1 MEETRKSRGD
11 RLTKLLVMVAG
22 GFVIAI
28 IALAAFFAGRESNTE
43 AKPIASTTSSEFDYS
58 ILNQIRQV
66 LGKDYVKQENLD
78 DQALFEAAINGMLGL
93 LNDKGTYYMTPEDF
107 QTDTT
112 LTGSFEGIGATVS
125 SQNNEIVIV
134 APIKD
139 TAAEKAGLK
148 GGDVIMSV
156 DGEPTKGW
164 SVEKTV
170 LRIRGPRGTTVTLS
184 IRHQDGKTEE
194 YKLVRQTVQV
204 ESVSAVPPGGTL
216 KDSSGATVSNI
227 GYVHIREFSRRTAQ
241 EMEAAVKEQVAQGA
255 KALIID
261 VRSNPGGLLNT
272 TIQLADEFLD
282 NGNIVIQR
290 DAAGRETAYTAR
302 NGQIIPA
309 NMPIV
314 VVQNRF
320 SASASEVLAAA
331 LQDNGRATVVGE
343 KSFGKGT
350 VNTARELAN
359 GGAVYVSIA
368 AWLTPKG
375 ALIDNVGVIPDIEV
389 KRTDEDIDLRRDPEI
404 YKAVDILRGQVRA
417 P

>member
-1 MEETRKSRGD
+1 
-11 RLTKLLVMVAG
+11 
-22 GFVIAI
+22 
-28 IALAAFFAGRESNTE
+28 
-43 AKPIASTTSSEFDYS
+43 
-58 ILNQIRQV
+58 
-66 LGKDYVKQENLD
+66 
-78 DQALFEAAINGMLGL
+78 
-93 LNDKGTYYMTPEDF
+93 MTPEDF

-139 TAAEKAGLK
+139 TSAEKAGLK

-156 DGEPTKGW
+156 DGESTKGW

-204 ESVSAVPPGGTL
+204 ESVTSVPPGGTL

-241 EMEAAVKEQVAQGA
+241 EMEAAVKEQVSQGA

-272 TIQLADEFLD
+272 TIQLARQVL
-282 NGNIVIQR
+282 GNHRHQR
-290 DAAGRETAYTAR
+290 DGRPRSRFTAPR
-302 NGQIIPA
+302 PNHPA
-309 NMPIV
+309 QHADCCR
-314 VVQNRF
+314 QNRWLVPPR
-320 SASASEVLAAA
+320 SWPPLSGTTAGPPSWAK
-331 LQDNGRATVVGE
+331 

-350 VNTARELAN
+350 VNTPVSSRMVALLRLDRQLAHTQ
-359 GGAVYVSIA
+359 GCAH
-368 AWLTPKG
+368 
-375 ALIDNVGVIPDIEV
+375 
-389 KRTDEDIDLRRDPEI
+389 RQCRRHP
-404 YKAVDILRGQVRA
+404 
-417 P
+417 

>member
-1 MEETRKSRGD
+1 
-11 RLTKLLVMVAG
+11 
-22 GFVIAI
+22 
-28 IALAAFFAGRESNTE
+28 
-43 AKPIASTTSSEFDYS
+43 
-58 ILNQIRQV
+58 
-66 LGKDYVKQENLD
+66 
-78 DQALFEAAINGMLGL
+78 MLGL

-148 GGDVIMSV
+148 GGDVIVSV
-156 DGEPTKGW
+156 DGESTKGW

-204 ESVSAVPPGGTL
+204 ESVTAVPPGGSL
-216 KDSSGATVSNI
+216 KDANGATVTGI

-241 EMEAAVKEQVAQGA
+241 EMEAAVKEQLSQGA

-290 DAAGRETAYTAR
+290 DAAGRETAYAAR

-331 LQDNGRATVVGE
+331 LQENGRATVVGE

-404 YKAVDILRGQVRA
+404 YKAIDILRGQVRA